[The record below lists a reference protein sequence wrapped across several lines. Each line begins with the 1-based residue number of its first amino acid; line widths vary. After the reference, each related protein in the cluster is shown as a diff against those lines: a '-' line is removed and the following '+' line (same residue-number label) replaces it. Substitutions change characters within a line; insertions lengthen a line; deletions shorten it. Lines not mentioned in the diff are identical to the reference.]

1 MAAPNIVNVSQINAN
16 TNLAN
21 VTTVLAN
28 VVTNSAS
35 SGKVYKINNIQLANY
50 SVAAATANVIF
61 NRSSASP
68 TSYYIA
74 GSIVIPATSTLV
86 VVAKDTSFYMEEGDV
101 LQINASAN
109 STVHG
114 VVSYEVIS

>member
-1 MAAPNIVNVSQINAN
+1 MAAPNIVNVTQINAN

-21 VTTVLAN
+21 VTTAVAN

-35 SGKVYKINNIQLANY
+35 SGKVYKINNVQLANY
-50 SVAAATANVIF
+50 GAATVTANVIF

-68 TSYYIA
+68 ASYYIA
-74 GSIVIPATSTLV
+74 GSISVPPTSTLV

-101 LQINASAN
+101 LQMSTSAN
-109 STVHG
+109 SSVHG

>member
-21 VTTVLAN
+21 VTTSLQN
-28 VVTNSAS
+28 VVTNAAS
-35 SGKVYKINNIQLANY
+35 SGKVYKVNNIQLSNY
-50 SVAAATANVIF
+50 SSATVTANVIF

-68 TSYYIA
+68 ASYYIT
-74 GSIVIPATSTLV
+74 GSISIPATSTLV
-86 VVAKDTSFYMEEGDV
+86 AVAKDTSFYMEEGDV
-101 LQINASAN
+101 LQMSTSAN
-109 STVHG
+109 SSVHG

>member
-21 VTTVLAN
+21 VTTVVAN

-35 SGKVYKINNIQLANY
+35 SGKVYKVNNIQLSNY
-50 SVAAATANVIF
+50 SSATVTANVIF

-68 TSYYIA
+68 ASYYIA
-74 GSIVIPATSTLV
+74 GSISIPATSTLIA
-86 VVAKDTSFYMEEGDV
+86 VAKDTSFYMEEGDV
-101 LQINASAN
+101 LQMSTSAN
-109 STVHG
+109 SSVHG

>member
-21 VTTVLAN
+21 VTTSLQN

-35 SGKVYKINNIQLANY
+35 SGKVYKVNNVVLTNY
-50 SVAAATANVIF
+50 SGAAVSANVIF

-68 TSYYIA
+68 ATYFIA
-74 GSIVIPATSTLV
+74 GSISIPTTSTLV

-101 LQINASAN
+101 LQLSCSAN

-114 VVSYEVIS
+114 VVSYEIIS

>member
-21 VTTVLAN
+21 VTTVVAN
-28 VVTNSAS
+28 VVTNAAS
-35 SGKVYKINNIQLANY
+35 SGRTYKINNIQLSNY
-50 SVAAATANVIF
+50 SASSILANVIF

-68 TSYYIA
+68 ASYYIA
-74 GSIVIPATSTLV
+74 GSISIPATSTLV

-101 LQINASAN
+101 LQMSASAN
-109 STVHG
+109 SSVHG

>member
-1 MAAPNIVNVSQINAN
+1 MAAPNIVNVTQINAN

-35 SGKVYKINNIQLANY
+35 SGKVYKVNNIQLSNY
-50 SVAAATANVIF
+50 TTSSVTANVIF

-68 TSYYIA
+68 AIYYIA
-74 GSIVIPATSTLV
+74 GSLTIPSTSTLV

-101 LQINASAN
+101 LQINGSAN
-109 STVHG
+109 SSIHG

>member
-21 VTTVLAN
+21 VTTVVAN
-28 VVTNSAS
+28 VVTNAAS
-35 SGKVYKINNIQLANY
+35 SGKVYKINDVVMTNY
-50 SVAAATANVIF
+50 SAATVTANVIF

-68 TSYYIA
+68 ASYYLVGNI
-74 GSIVIPATSTLV
+74 SIPATSTLIV
-86 VVAKDTSFYMEEGDV
+86 TGKDTSFYMEEGDV
-101 LQINASAN
+101 LQMSASAN
-109 STVHG
+109 NAIHG

>member
-1 MAAPNIVNVSQINAN
+1 MSGPNIVNVSQINAN
-16 TNLAN
+16 TNLVN

-28 VVTNSAS
+28 VVSNPSNSDR
-35 SGKVYKINNIQLANY
+35 VYKINNIQLSNY
-50 SVAAATANVIF
+50 GVTTISANVIF
-61 NRSSASP
+61 NRSSSSP
-68 TSYYIA
+68 ANYFIA
-74 GSIVIPATSTLV
+74 GSISIPATSTLV

-114 VVSYEVIS
+114 IVSYEIIS

>member
-21 VTTVLAN
+21 VTTVVAN
-28 VVTNSAS
+28 VVTNAAS
-35 SGKVYKINNIQLANY
+35 SGRTYKINNIQLANY
-50 SVAAATANVIF
+50 GSNAVTANVIF

-68 TSYYIA
+68 ASYYIA
-74 GSIVIPATSTLV
+74 GSISIPATSTLV

-109 STVHG
+109 SSVHG

>member
-1 MAAPNIVNVSQINAN
+1 MAAPNIVNVSQITAN

-21 VTTVLAN
+21 VTTVVAN

-35 SGKVYKINNIQLANY
+35 SGKVYKVNNIQLANY
-50 SVAAATANVIF
+50 GAATVTANVIF
-61 NRSSASP
+61 NRSSSSP
-68 TSYYIA
+68 ATYFIA
-74 GSIVIPATSTLV
+74 GSISVPATSTLV

-101 LQINASAN
+101 LQMSSSAN
-109 STVHG
+109 SSVHG

>member
-1 MAAPNIVNVSQINAN
+1 MSGPNIVNVSQITAN

-21 VTTVLAN
+21 VTTVAAN
-28 VVTNSAS
+28 VVTNAANSDR
-35 SGKVYKINNIQLANY
+35 VYKVNNIQLSNY
-50 SVAAATANVIF
+50 SGAAVSANVIF

-68 TSYYIA
+68 ATYFIA
-74 GSIVIPATSTLV
+74 GSISIPATSTLV

-101 LQINASAN
+101 LQLSCSAN

-114 VVSYEVIS
+114 VVSYEIIS

>member
-21 VTTVLAN
+21 VTTVTAN
-28 VVTNSAS
+28 VVTNAANSDR
-35 SGKVYKINNIQLANY
+35 VYKVNNIQLANY
-50 SVAAATANVIF
+50 SAATVTANVIF

-68 TSYYIA
+68 ATYFIA
-74 GSIVIPATSTLV
+74 GSISIPATSTLV

-101 LQINASAN
+101 LQLSCSAN

>member
-21 VTTVLAN
+21 VTTVLSN
-28 VVTNSAS
+28 VVTNAAS
-35 SGKVYKINNIQLANY
+35 SGKVYKINNIQLSNY
-50 SVAAATANVIF
+50 SIATVTANVII

-68 TSYYIA
+68 ASYYIA
-74 GSIVIPATSTLV
+74 GSISVPTTSTLV

-109 STVHG
+109 SSIHG

>member
-1 MAAPNIVNVSQINAN
+1 MSGPNIVNVSQINAN

-21 VTTVLAN
+21 VTTVAAN
-28 VVTNSAS
+28 VVSNPANSDR
-35 SGKVYKINNIQLANY
+35 VYKINNIQLSNY
-50 SVAAATANVIF
+50 SAATVLANVIF

-68 TSYYIA
+68 ANYFIA
-74 GSIVIPATSTLV
+74 GSIAIPATSTLV

-101 LQINASAN
+101 LQLSCSAN

-114 VVSYEVIS
+114 VVSYEIIS

>member
-1 MAAPNIVNVSQINAN
+1 MAAPNIVNVSQITAN

-21 VTTVLAN
+21 VTTVVAN

-35 SGKVYKINNIQLANY
+35 SGKVYKVNNIQLANY
-50 SVAAATANVIF
+50 GLASVSANVIF

-68 TSYYIA
+68 ASYYIA
-74 GSIVIPATSTLV
+74 GTITVPTNSTLV

-101 LQINASAN
+101 LQMSASAN
-109 STVHG
+109 SILHG
-114 VVSYEVIS
+114 IVSYEVIS

>member
-1 MAAPNIVNVSQINAN
+1 MAAPNIVNVSQITAN

-21 VTTVLAN
+21 VTTVVSN

-35 SGKVYKINNIQLANY
+35 SGKVYKVNNIQLANY
-50 SVAAATANVIF
+50 SAATVTANVIF

-74 GSIVIPATSTLV
+74 GSISIPATSTLV
-86 VVAKDTSFYMEEGDV
+86 VVAKDTSFYMEESDV
-101 LQINASAN
+101 LQLSCSAN
-109 STVHG
+109 SSVHG

>member
-1 MAAPNIVNVSQINAN
+1 MAGPNIVNVSQINAN
-16 TNLAN
+16 TNLVN

-28 VVTNSAS
+28 VVSNPSNSDR
-35 SGKVYKINNIQLANY
+35 VYKINNIQLANY
-50 SVAAATANVIF
+50 GSSVVSANVII

-68 TSYYIA
+68 ANYYIA
-74 GSIVIPATSTLV
+74 GIVQVPATSTLV

-114 VVSYEVIS
+114 VVSYEIIS